1 MLLLLLRV
9 PSQLGR
15 VEKVI
20 YQVIIVGFWCSMHSP
35 NAINCRKRVCLTLV
49 PVATFEPTSL
59 SAEVL
64 LVDFAGG

>member
-20 YQVIIVGFWCSMHSP
+20 YQVIIVGF
-35 NAINCRKRVCLTLV
+35 L
-49 PVATFEPTSL
+49 
-59 SAEVL
+59 VL
-64 LVDFAGG
+64 LAFSQRNQLQEEGLFNTGAGRDFRTHVLERGGTSG